1 MDETSTDDVVAVANA
16 PEVQRAPDEPVAL
29 GEPVAPDAP
38 AAPNEATVPLIP
50 WRPRTRRTLRRL
62 RRIAATAFIILTMLS
77 VPYNAYTDETVA
89 PPPNLTYVQADGIK
103 TRYEQWGTTN
113 AATNNENTTNTENA
127 ATENAAD
134 STPIVLVHG
143 AFEQSETWQP
153 LAEQLAAHGHRVY
166 ALDLTGSGY
175 SARVAPYSPQHLAAQ
190 LTGFVDALGIAKPV
204 LVAHSSGAAVAAE
217 AVLESPN
224 RYGGLMFL
232 DGDGLPDPA
241 HLGRRAPGPAAHLGP
256 PAGPALGLV
265 HPYDLRRAV
274 RPVVSAPERGRCRA
288 LPAPVS
294 GVRCGSGTVDDALD
308 VRRAGSPGVAAGPA
322 ARRLPA
328 EGGDIRCTGLC
339 FHPGRAPECRDDDR
353 SPGPDG
359 DRRSAPPV
367 AGLEPGGGGGDGR
380 GVGGA
385 SGSGRVPLSEG

>member
-232 DGDGLPDPA
+232 DGDGLPIPHTSA
-241 HLGRRAPGPAAHLGP
+241 VALLGP
-256 PAGPALGLV
+256 LRTSALRLGLRSDWFIRTIYAAQCGPSCPRLNAAGV
-265 HPYDLRRAV
+265 ERFRRPYQ
-274 RPVVSAPERGRCRA
+274 VSGAEAGLWTMLSTYGGPG
-288 LPAPVS
+288 LPAS
-294 GVRCGSGTVDDALD
+294 RLD
-308 VRRAGSPGVAAGPA
+308 QLPGVCLPKAVTFGAQDSVFTPDAPQSVATMIGAPAPTVIAGAHHLSLVSNPVEVAATVEALVGRAAAGA
-322 ARRLPA
+322 
-328 EGGDIRCTGLC
+328 
-339 FHPGRAPECRDDDR
+339 CR
-353 SPGPDG
+353 
-359 DRRSAPPV
+359 
-367 AGLEPGGGGGDGR
+367 
-380 GVGGA
+380 
-385 SGSGRVPLSEG
+385 